1 MFYSLSQVLT
11 RLKSLANPEKVLFK
25 KQKFGIVANNALGV
39 MHSDL
44 NVMAREIGKN
54 ETLAIELFETNVYEA
69 RILCAKLFPPKKLTN
84 ELAEH
89 WVKTFENW
97 EVCDSFSMGVIAKS
111 PLAKQKILNWINRKS
126 EFEKRAGFA
135 TMAAYCM
142 ADKKAGNEVYESFL
156 PLIIKAST
164 DERLYVKKAVNWALR
179 SIGKRN
185 IDLNKKAI
193 ETAETILLIDSPA
206 AQWIAKDAIKEL
218 SSAKANVLDYPRSI
232 YRA

>member
-1 MFYSLSQVLT
+1 MKTTEDIIS
-11 RLKSLANPEKVLFK
+11 RLKSLANPDKVLFK
-25 KQKFGIVANNALGV
+25 KRKFGIISNNALGI

-44 NVMAREIGKN
+44 NALAREIGKN
-54 ETLAIELFETNVYEA
+54 ETLAIELFDTNVYEA

-84 ELAEH
+84 ELAEK

-111 PLAKQKILNWINRKS
+111 PLAKSKIKEWVSREP

-135 TMAAYCM
+135 TLAAFCM
-142 ADKKAGNEVYESFL
+142 ADKNADNSTYEAFI
-156 PLIIKAST
+156 PVIIASAT

-193 ETAETILLIDSPA
+193 EASNEILKIDSKSA
-206 AQWIAKDAIKEL
+206 RWIANDALKEL
-218 SSAKANVLDYPRSI
+218 TGEKVNILDYPRNL
-232 YRA
+232 YRQ